1 MAITVAE
8 LIAEPQLGLTLTA
21 GAAGLANRITW
32 AHTSDLPRLWEWVT
46 GGELMMTNGLS
57 IPADAEGQV
66 ALAEA
71 LMDSGASAL
80 AIGEKMHAPPLTD
93 EFLEACNK
101 LPLPLINIPY
111 PLPFIAIA
119 RSVAESSLLE
129 ESRRLRQTARV
140 YDLLRT
146 AGASEDHWQSLVQ
159 RLSTELDADLFVVD
173 RRCLH
178 PWHPDGQ
185 PLPVFLAEEWAP
197 LSGQVGPA
205 GKNFQWHRI
214 RGRHV
219 LTMDIPTHANALLV
233 VLPNSEPHPDAVV
246 LLHAATV
253 LGLQL
258 SRIVLSLEGR
268 HRLAGEFLLQA
279 MDGRLGAAE
288 MESRLTA
295 FEVPPQNF
303 LLVSMTATADEKTAD
318 DGGRLANVHIE
329 LWRHGVASASL
340 KRNNRLHVVIPAD
353 VPDEVLVHCAGQD
366 AGIGISAPADVTG
379 IQRALLMICGGR
391 VLPVRS
397 SRRRRSKSSPGISQA
412 HVPPRQGNSGKQ
424 SGQPGS
430 PTVQAAN
437 GIQRGNSQVQYRA
450 GRNPNQRGVLARLN
464 YGVPLDGSI
473 VPHHLRRPAYRRPPP
488 VRHRHHA
495 QGRRLRHCR
504 RPGRQSPSPIPSAR
518 TSPHPRERPQRSPG
532 PRRAPQAGRQEQ
544 DRRPDD
550 RPGLL
555 RHRDPAGD
563 PPQHPRSPA
572 WYTAYTP
579 YQPEIS
585 QGRLEALLNFQTM
598 VQDLTGLPWP
608 TRPCWTKPPPSPKPC
623 C

>member
-1 MAITVAE
+1 MSKCHSIRRQKPNKQKESGRKMAITVAE
-8 LIAEPQLGLTLTA
+8 LIAEPQLGLTLMA
-21 GAAGLANRITW
+21 GPAGLDNRITW

-80 AIGEKMHAPPLTD
+80 AIGEKMHAPPLTK
-93 EFLEACNK
+93 EFLEACNR

-159 RLSTELDADLFVVD
+159 RLTTELDADLFVVD

-185 PLPVFLAEEWAP
+185 SLPVFLAEEWAP
-197 LSGQVGPA
+197 LSGQASLA

-288 MESRLTA
+288 MESRLA
-295 FEVPPQNF
+295 GFEVPPQDF
-303 LLVSMTATADEKTAD
+303 LIASMAEAAGHKTAD
-318 DGGRLANVHIE
+318 DGDRLANVHIE
-329 LWRHGVASASL
+329 LWRHGVASATL
-340 KRNNRLHVVIPAD
+340 KRNNRLHVVVAAD
-353 VPDEVLVHCAGQD
+353 VSDDVLVHCAGAD
-366 AGIGISAPADVTG
+366 AAIGISAPAAVAT
-379 IQRALLMICGGR
+379 IQRALQESLWA
-391 VLPVRS
+391 L
-397 SRRRRSKSSPGISQA
+397 
-412 HVPPRQGNSGKQ
+412 
-424 SGQPGS
+424 GS
-430 PTVQAAN
+430 ARAAN
-437 GIQRGNSQVQYRA
+437 LGLTRYAEGPSWLGLTSFEEGTALV
-450 GRNPNQRGVLARLN
+450 
-464 YGVPLDGSI
+464 
-473 VPHHLRRPAYRRPPP
+473 
-488 VRHRHHA
+488 
-495 QGRRLRHCR
+495 RRLL
-504 RPGRQSPSPIPSAR
+504 GPIFDYEQGQEGDLLVTLKTYLDS
-518 TSPHPRERPQRSPG
+518 QRSWQKT
-532 PRRAPQAGRQEQ
+532 ATALFAHRQTIIYRMRKIGE
-544 DRRPDD
+544 
-550 RPGLL
+550 
-555 RHRDPAGD
+555 
-563 PPQHPRSPA
+563 
-572 WYTAYTP
+572 
-579 YQPEIS
+579 
-585 QGRLEALLNFQTM
+585 
-598 VQDLTGLPWP
+598 LTGLDMGETSTVAQLWFALQIHEAMHQ
-608 TRPCWTKPPPSPKPC
+608 
-623 C
+623 